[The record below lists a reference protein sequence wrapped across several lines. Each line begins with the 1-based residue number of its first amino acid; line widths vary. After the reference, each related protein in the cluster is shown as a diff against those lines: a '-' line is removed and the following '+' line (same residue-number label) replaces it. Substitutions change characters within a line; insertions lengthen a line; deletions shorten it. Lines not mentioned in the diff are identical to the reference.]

1 MPRGHI
7 NPDIGPLSMRL
18 PFVESPPLGKMLSPP
33 GMRLI
38 ARRIAM
44 PAVEFSRAARDVL
57 LRRVAGERVQ
67 VAPENV
73 EAYRELARSGL
84 MEPTSGLKREPESWF
99 RFTREGYR
107 VSGALAAAEH
117 LPHLS
122 DQALRLL
129 QSHLAA
135 IGLGNGGA
143 TGYPTDATRK
153 AYHELAKAGLMMA
166 CHSFSRGP
174 DSVYRPTEEAY
185 RRREELRAIQRPRF
199 KPSAWRR
206 ASAGV

>member
-1 MPRGHI
+1 MPTVK
-7 NPDIGPLSMRL
+7 LS
-18 PFVESPPLGKMLSPP
+18 EAG
-33 GMRLI
+33 
-38 ARRIAM
+38 
-44 PAVEFSRAARDVL
+44 RDLL

-73 EAYRELARSGL
+73 EAHRELERSGL
-84 MEPTSGLKREPESWF
+84 MQPASGLERGPESWF
-99 RFTREGYR
+99 DFTTEGYR
-107 VSGALAAAEH
+107 LGSAMAAADH

-143 TGYPTDATRK
+143 TGYPTDETRN
-153 AYHELAKAGLMMA
+153 AYRELATAGLMMP

-174 DSVYRPTEEAY
+174 DSVYRITEEAY
-185 RRREELRAIQRPRF
+185 NRREELPAIQRRRF
-199 KPSAWRR
+199 TPSAWARNIFRAFSLIARR
-206 ASAGV
+206 VSAARPTTSS